1 MRSTFTS
8 FRRLFAELS
17 SSQKINRYPS
27 NSLRALEAAK
37 VKALSFDL
45 IRTVEILDKV
55 LGSPSPLVFAGSVSA
70 NLLCIK
76 RTIYA
81 SFGCNLAVE
90 RKSNAALP
98 VVSMARNVVSL
109 RSSVIAFQLSLF
121 CENLHGTL
129 DHIEA
134 RNL

>member
-1 MRSTFTS
+1 M
-8 FRRLFAELS
+8 FAGREYMHSIQGCPGNQMLVPHAGK
-17 SSQKINRYPS
+17 QNLAPGTP
-27 NSLRALEAAK
+27 LR
-37 VKALSFDL
+37 
-45 IRTVEILDKV
+45 
-55 LGSPSPLVFAGSVSA
+55 SPSPLVFAGSVSA